1 MISEYLNAAM
11 HHANYEY
18 LPNDK
23 VYYGEIEGF
32 QGLYATAKS
41 LEICRDE
48 LLSTLEDW
56 ILFSIHKNLDLPTI
70 DNINL
75 QIKDLADA

>member
-1 MISEYLNAAM
+1 MITEYLNAAM
-11 HHANYEY
+11 HHASYEY

-23 VYYGEIEGF
+23 IYYGEIEGF
-32 QGLYATAKS
+32 QGLYASANS
-41 LEICRDE
+41 LELCRDE

-56 ILFSIHKNLDLPTI
+56 VLFSIHKNLDLPTI

-75 QIKDLADA
+75 NIKDLADA